1 MRTTRTER
9 RARPG
14 VAITLGILA
23 AAGAALVLQQQ
34 GWVPEL
40 AWVAALSAVTAL
52 TFGLD
57 KLLAR
62 RGGPRVS
69 ERALLTLSLL
79 GGSPGAL
86 VAMPLFRHKT
96 VKGSFRRAFFGVIA
110 LQIVLVASAWWLLR
124 EV

>member
-14 VAITLGILA
+14 VAITLGVLA
-23 AAGAALVLQQQ
+23 AVGAALALQQQ
-34 GWVPEL
+34 GWMPEL
-40 AWVAALSAVTAL
+40 AWVVALSAVTLL
-52 TFGLD
+52 TFGVD

-86 VAMPLFRHKT
+86 AAMPLFRHKT

-110 LQIVLVASAWWLLR
+110 LQIVLVAAAWWLLR